1 MTVPGDQSTGTATR
15 AAPHAVRIAYRA
27 VLAVF
32 LLMGVVQI
40 FLAGLGVFSR
50 GSGPGFEPH
59 RILGFAMSGVA
70 LLIVVLAL
78 LARAGA
84 RSIGVAVLLFL
95 LTAVGQSL
103 LVVLAGGS
111 AFFGGLHALEG
122 LAILGLAGF
131 LQSDA
136 RRVVPEG
143 GQAPIRA
150 PR

>member
-1 MTVPGDQSTGTATR
+1 MTVPGDQSTGTATDT
-15 AAPHAVRIAYRA
+15 APRAVRIAYRA

-59 RILGFAMSGVA
+59 RILGFVMSGVA

-95 LTAVGQSL
+95 LAAGGQSL
-103 LVVLAGGS
+103 LVVLAGDS

-122 LAILGLAGF
+122 LALLGLAGF

-136 RRVVPEG
+136 RRVAPQG
-143 GQAPIRA
+143 RQAPITAR
-150 PR
+150 R